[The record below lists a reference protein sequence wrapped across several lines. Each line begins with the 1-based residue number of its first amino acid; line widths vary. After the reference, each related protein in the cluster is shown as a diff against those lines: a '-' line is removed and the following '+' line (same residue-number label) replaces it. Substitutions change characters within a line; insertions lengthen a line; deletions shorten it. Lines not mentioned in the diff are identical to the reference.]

1 MNVYRKSLAIQLLM
15 FIVFFVM
22 AINII
27 IQFYVA
33 QSFPAYSFIILG
45 VLVLFGVG
53 GFIYY
58 KKATDEITVITPKE
72 LKTLK
77 TLLYIYLF
85 IYIGE
90 MLLSGFDQ
98 VPTEV
103 VKLTFGSVLIIV
115 SLIGIYIQL
124 KLLSKK

>member
-1 MNVYRKSLAIQLLM
+1 MNVYRKSLSIQLLM

-22 AINII
+22 AVNII
-27 IQFYVA
+27 IQFYVG

-58 KKATDEITVITPKE
+58 KKASDEITVITPKE

-85 IYIGE
+85 VYIGE

-98 VPTEV
+98 IPTEV
-103 VKLTFGSVLIIV
+103 IKLGFGSILIIV
-115 SLIGIYIQL
+115 SFIGIYIQY
-124 KLLSKK
+124 KLLAKK